1 MPNYDFDVI
10 TGPSTPPGMQLAA
23 VGWRLPTSPD
33 GLGAV
38 PNADAGAVSPC
49 HAPAPRDKANIGK
62 LQPPGD

>member
-10 TGPSTPPGMQLAA
+10 TGPSTPPGTQLAA

-33 GLGAV
+33 GLDAV
-38 PNADAGAVSPC
+38 PDADAGVVSTG
-49 HAPAPRDKANIGK
+49 HAPTPRDKGDIGK